1 MSSLSNVKHKAR
13 LEKVLSR
20 LDLNKS
26 HKLFL
31 DGPGCPDKDEWV
43 KATKNTLDILVD
55 AVNIGMQQTQKNLY
69 KDLYLE
75 LENLYKRKDK
85 LTEFIFHSFT
95 ILHVPCKIRIELRFV
110 SGRSLFG
117 LQKVLVSDLTENEL
131 ANLEPFQEHVV
142 EYKEF

>member
-1 MSSLSNVKHKAR
+1 MSSLSNAKHKAR

-20 LDLNKS
+20 LDLTKS
-26 HKLFL
+26 HKVFL
-31 DGPGCPDKDEWV
+31 DGPGCPAKDDWV
-43 KATKNTLDILVD
+43 KATKTTLDILVD
-55 AVNIGMQQTQKNLY
+55 AVNIGMQQTSKNLY

-85 LTEFIFHSFT
+85 LAEFIFHSFT

-110 SGRSLFG
+110 AGRSLFG
-117 LQKVLVSDLTENEL
+117 LQKVLVTDLTENEL
-131 ANLEPFQEHVV
+131 ANLEPFQESVV